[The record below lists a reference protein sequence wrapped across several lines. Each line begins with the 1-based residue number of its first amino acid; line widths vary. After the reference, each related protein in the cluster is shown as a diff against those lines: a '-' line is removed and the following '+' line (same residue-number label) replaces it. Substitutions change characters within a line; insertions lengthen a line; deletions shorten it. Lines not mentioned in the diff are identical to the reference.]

1 MYIMYMHQELL
12 PAVCAC
18 TMLRKA
24 ARTVGRVYD
33 EALASHGMTTAQFAI
48 LRHVARE
55 EPLALS
61 RLAEQLQMD
70 RSSLYRALAP
80 IEKRGW
86 VVVKPGAGRSK
97 CATLSEM
104 GRAALHAA
112 EPDWAA
118 LQQRVED
125 EAGSALWSVMKAGL
139 KSLTQS
145 VERAGGRA

>member
-1 MYIMYMHQELL
+1 
-12 PAVCAC
+12 
-18 TMLRKA
+18 MLRKA

-33 EALASHGMTTAQFAI
+33 DALAGHGMTTAQFSI
-48 LRHVARE
+48 LRHVARD

-61 RLAEQLQMD
+61 RLAEQLEMD

-97 CATLSEM
+97 CATLSEA

-118 LQQRVED
+118 IQRRVEE

-139 KSLTQS
+139 KSLTES